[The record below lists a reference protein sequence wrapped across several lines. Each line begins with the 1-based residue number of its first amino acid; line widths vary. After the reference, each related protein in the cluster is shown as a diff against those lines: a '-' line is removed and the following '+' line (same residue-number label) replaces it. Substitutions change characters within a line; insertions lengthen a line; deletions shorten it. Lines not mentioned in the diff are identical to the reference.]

1 VTGRAARLPDR
12 GVRRGKGLVAVVTSL
27 RGLAWPQRTALT
39 LGVLLV
45 LWGLVDF
52 VRGGAPLG
60 SLHVVTGAAIGA
72 AAVRTR
78 VARLVGT
85 LMGVVFLVV
94 FAFGVG
100 EPGGPLDAGAVGN
113 ALHLL
118 IGFGSVAVAE
128 SCAWCEQQAR
138 RTARS
143 R

>member
-1 VTGRAARLPDR
+1 M
-12 GVRRGKGLVAVVTSL
+12 VAVATGL
-27 RGLAWPQRTALT
+27 MRLAWPQRTALV

-45 LWGLVDF
+45 TWGVLDF
-52 VRGGAPLG
+52 VRSEPRLAV
-60 SLHVVTGAAIGA
+60 LHVVAGVVIGA

-100 EPGGPLDAGAVGN
+100 EPGGAMDAGVVGN
-113 ALHLL
+113 AVHLL
-118 IGFGSVAVAE
+118 IGFASVAVAE
-128 SCAWCEQQAR
+128 SCAWCEQRAR
-138 RTARS
+138 RAAS